1 MKTMIATMGALALL
15 TTGTVAA
22 AAAPVRAGSSLPAA
36 SATSANSLAFSRAA
50 VQQSDDSDLRNTSK
64 AKFPLFALL
73 GIGAVVVVIIVI
85 VATSGNGNGN
95 SPG

>member
-15 TTGTVAA
+15 TTSTVAA
-22 AAAPVRAGSSLPAA
+22 AASPVRAGSSLPAA
-36 SATSANSLAFSRAA
+36 SATSVDSLAFSRAA
-50 VQQSDDSDLRNTSK
+50 VQQSDDSELRRTKN

-85 VATSGNGNGN
+85 AASSGNGNGN